1 MSAIKTFS
9 EQRKESLG
17 GTDIA
22 AICGI
27 NPYKTA
33 FDVYEEKTIGR
44 EVPKN
49 DAMRLGNAFESGIAE
64 LFAEDS
70 GLRLFSPQD
79 DVETLRAYVED
90 KTVEFVNAN
99 YHGKNVT
106 ILKKGIGHGSLDY
119 FTIDHDG
126 KPAVVECKLVTNN
139 FFKSKEEFIKTNP
152 HYYMQTQWYMYI
164 TGFRRAYFATVQFKF
179 GGHIE
184 WYPIE
189 YNEVLVDKMIIQ
201 AIRFWENH
209 IQLGVKPLPT
219 NPDELNRFIDYKT
232 DEDFGIA
239 SEDIHEAYN
248 QLVETRE
255 RLKNIE
261 TTKKHLEDKI
271 KMAIYQK
278 QGIMSPD
285 NSKVLATFKVQ
296 STTRIDTKKLKE
308 EAPDLYKT
316 YSKTSESRVFLVK

>member
-1 MSAIKTFS
+1 MSALTFS
-9 EQRKESLG
+9 EQRRKSLG

-33 FDVYEEKTIGR
+33 FDVYEEKIEGR
-44 EVPKN
+44 EVIKN

-70 GLRLFSPQD
+70 GLKLFSPQD
-79 DVETLRAYVED
+79 DIETFRAYVED
-90 KTVEFVNAN
+90 KNVEFVKVN
-99 YHGKNVT
+99 YHGKEVT

-119 FTIDHDG
+119 FTIDHEG

-164 TGFRRAYFATVQFKF
+164 TGFRKAYFATVQFQF

-184 WYPIE
+184 WYPVD
-189 YNEVLVDKMIIQ
+189 YNEVLVEKMIFQ
-201 AIRFWENH
+201 AEKFWNNH
-209 IQLGVKPLPT
+209 IKLGIKPNPS
-219 NPDELNRFIDYKT
+219 NPDELNRFIEFNT
-232 DEDFGIA
+232 DEDYAIA
-239 SEDIHEAYN
+239 TEDIFESYN

-255 RLKNIE
+255 RLKNLE
-261 TTKKHLEDKI
+261 TTKKFLEDKI
-271 KMAIYQK
+271 KMAIYDK
-278 QGIMSPD
+278 NGLMSPD
-285 NSKVLATFKVQ
+285 NSKTLATYKVQ
-296 STTRIDTKKLKE
+296 TRVTIDSKRIKSE
-308 EAPDLYKT
+308 EPDLYEK
-316 YSKTSESRVFLVK
+316 YSKESQSRTFLLK